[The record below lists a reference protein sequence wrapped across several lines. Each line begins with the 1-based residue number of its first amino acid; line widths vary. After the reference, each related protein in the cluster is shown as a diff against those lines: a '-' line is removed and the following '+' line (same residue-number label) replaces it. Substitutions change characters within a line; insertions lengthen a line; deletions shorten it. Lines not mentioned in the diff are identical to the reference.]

1 MIEIPADH
9 NLVRLAATKDYLDL
23 GADNAHILVFDGD
36 RPAMGAPETTLL
48 LDIELAKPAS
58 VWDAGR
64 LKLVAL
70 EAVSIAVAAGAHS
83 HAKIVNGAGN
93 LVAMMDTS
101 VVGGLGEV
109 QLPAATLNA
118 GDEVPLK
125 PSYLT

>member
-1 MIEIPADH
+1 MIEIPVDH
-9 NLVRLAATKDYLDL
+9 NLVRLAATKGYLDV
-23 GADNAHILVFDGD
+23 GADNAHILVYDGE
-36 RPAMGAPETTLL
+36 RPAMGDPETTLL
-48 LDIELAKPAS
+48 LDIELAKPS
-58 VWDAGR
+58 TVWDAGR

-70 EAVSIAVAAGAHS
+70 EAVYIALASGAHT
-83 HAKIVNGAGN
+83 HARIINGNGD
-93 LVAMMDTS
+93 LVVLLDTS